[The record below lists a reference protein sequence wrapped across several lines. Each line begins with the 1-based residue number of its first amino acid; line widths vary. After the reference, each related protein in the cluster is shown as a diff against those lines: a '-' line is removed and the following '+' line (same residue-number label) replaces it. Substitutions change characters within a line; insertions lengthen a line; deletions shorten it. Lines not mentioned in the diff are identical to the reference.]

1 MAFETRPCTSI
12 TVSTWAMSETMTIFL
27 VGPMGV
33 GKTTI
38 GKQLAAVLHMAFF
51 DSDQE
56 IEHRTSADIA
66 LIFDLE
72 GEAGFRKRES
82 AMIEDLTCREN
93 IVLATGGGVVLDE
106 KNRARLASRGRVIYL
121 KAGIEQLL
129 QRTLRDRGRP
139 LLQKTDDKRGKLEEL
154 MKVRDPLYREVADL
168 VVDTDGRK
176 LFNVVKDIQTKLA
189 NWNRQ

>member
-1 MAFETRPCTSI
+1 MAFETRPCTSL
-12 TVSTWAMSETMTIFL
+12 TVSTSAMSETMNIFL

-38 GKQLAAVLHMAFF
+38 GKQLAVVLHMAFF

-56 IEHRTSADIA
+56 IEHRAGANIA

-82 AMIEDLTCREN
+82 TMIEDLTCREK

-106 KNRARLASRGRVIYL
+106 KNRACLASRGRVIYL

-129 QRTLRDRGRP
+129 QRTLRDPGRP

-168 VVDTDGRK
+168 VVDTDGQR
-176 LFNVVKDIQTKLA
+176 LFNIVKDIQKKLA
-189 NWNRQ
+189 NWNRK